1 MSMTLLAFA
10 LPDVAG
16 VTKILVFLIML
27 SILVTLHEYGHFLL
41 ARRNGVR
48 VNDFAVGFG
57 PTLLKWTSPRSGT
70 NYRINALPL
79 GGYCAMK
86 GEDGKTNEAEQ
97 RRDFLAS
104 GTAVH
109 DDDNFQ
115 SKSTYARFSIVVAG
129 PIANFI
135 VAFVL
140 LVVSALAFGM
150 PDKNASTNVGP
161 MLDGYP
167 AQLAGIH
174 PGDTIVAI
182 DGKHVSNGEELVG
195 MIHAST
201 GKLLHLRYTRGGITH
216 EVEVTPRANSDH
228 GQTYGVIGFNPVP
241 TYHSVNPIDAVK
253 FAGTDVV
260 GMIGTTFGTL
270 GALVTHFTSTAGQ
283 LQGVVGMA
291 RMSSTVQDFGWGPY
305 LFLAAMLSV
314 NLGVFNLLP
323 IPALDGGRA
332 IFIIAEM
339 LRGKPIDPEKEALVH
354 VGGFAVLILV
364 MVLVTFHD
372 ISRIFAGKG
381 VL

>member
-1 MSMTLLAFA
+1 MTLLAFA

-97 RRDFLAS
+97 RREFLAS
-104 GTAVH
+104 GGAIH

-115 SKSTYARFSIVVAG
+115 SKSTYARFAIVVAG

-135 VAFVL
+135 VAFAL
-140 LVVSALAFGM
+140 LIIGALAFGI
-150 PDKNASTNVGP
+150 PDKYASTNVGP
-161 MLDGYP
+161 MLEGYP

-174 PGDTIVAI
+174 PGDSIVAI
-182 DGKHVSNGEELVG
+182 NGKPVSNGEELVG
-195 MIHAST
+195 IIHAST
-201 GKLLHLRYTRGGITH
+201 GKLLHLRYTRGGVPH
-216 EVEVTPRANSDH
+216 DVDVTPRANSDH
-228 GQTYGVIGFNPVP
+228 GKTVGVIGFSPMSTYRHVGPVE
-241 TYHSVNPIDAVK
+241 AVTES
-253 FAGTDVV
+253 GTLVV
-260 GMIGTTFGTL
+260 SMIGATFGTL
-270 GALVTHFTSTAGQ
+270 GALVTHFSSTAGQ

-291 RMSSTVQDFGWGPY
+291 RMSSTVQDLGWGAY
-305 LFLAAMLSV
+305 LSLAAMLSV

-339 LRGKPIDPEKEALVH
+339 LRGKPVDPEKEALVH

>member
-1 MSMTLLAFA
+1 MTLLAFA

-70 NYRINALPL
+70 HYRINALPL

-97 RRDFLAS
+97 RREFLS
-104 GTAVH
+104 GAAVH

-115 SKSTYARFSIVVAG
+115 AKSTGARFSIVVAG

-140 LVVSALAFGM
+140 LFISAVAFGL
-150 PDKNASTNVGP
+150 PDKATTSVGP
-161 MLDGYP
+161 MVDGYP

-174 PGDTIVAI
+174 PGDTIVAV
-182 DGKHVSNGEELVG
+182 DGKSVASGEELVG
-195 MIHAST
+195 IIHASN
-201 GKLLHLRYTRGGITH
+201 GKTLHIRYVRGGAEH
-216 EVEVTPRANSDH
+216 DVSVTPRASTD
-228 GQTYGVIGFNPVP
+228 GGKTVGVIGFSPVP
-241 TYHSVNPIDAVK
+241 QYRRIGPVEAVTR
-253 FAGTDVV
+253 AGTTVWA
-260 GMIGTTFGTL
+260 MIAQTFGTL
-270 GALVTHFTSTAGQ
+270 GALVTHFTATAGQ

-291 RMSSTVQDFGWGPY
+291 RMSSTVQDFGWGAY
-305 LFLAAMLSV
+305 LTLAAMLSI

-339 LRGKPIDPEKEALVH
+339 LRGKPVDPEKEAHVH

-372 ISRIFAGKG
+372 ISRLIAGKG
-381 VL
+381 IL

>member
-10 LPDVAG
+10 LPDFAG
-16 VTKILVFLIML
+16 IEKILVFLIML

-97 RRDFLAS
+97 RRDFLAT
-104 GTAVH
+104 GGAIH

-115 SKSTYARFSIVVAG
+115 SKSTYARFAIVVAG

-140 LVVSALAFGM
+140 LFIAAAAFGL
-150 PDKNASTNVGP
+150 PDKVTTSVGP
-161 MLDGYP
+161 MIDGYP
-167 AQLAGIH
+167 AQLAGIR
-174 PGDTIVAI
+174 PGDTIVAVG
-182 DGKHVSNGEELVG
+182 GKTVSTGEELVG
-195 MIHAST
+195 IIHASN
-201 GKLLHLRYTRGGITH
+201 GKPLALRYVRGGVPHDIT
-216 EVEVTPRANSDH
+216 VTPRASTE
-228 GQTYGVIGFNPVP
+228 GGKTVGVIGFNPMP
-241 TYHSVNPIDAVK
+241 SYRRAGPIDSVK
-253 FAGTDVV
+253 FAGTRVYD
-260 GMIGTTFGTL
+260 MIAQTFGTL

-291 RMSSTVQDFGWGPY
+291 RMSSTVQDFGWGAY
-305 LFLAAMLSV
+305 LMLAAMLSV

-339 LRGKPIDPEKEALVH
+339 LRGKPVDPEKEALVH

-372 ISRIFAGKG
+372 ISRLIAGKG